1 MTEETE
7 LAESSKAESYKKAS
21 YKKVLRALIESNG
34 AMPFLEL
41 ASVSD
46 VGDEKLEEIVT
57 ALEKDR
63 LVTVINPDD
72 IFEKIITV
80 TGQGF
85 SVAQTRP

>member
-7 LAESSKAESYKKAS
+7 LVESYKAES

-34 AMPFLEL
+34 SMPFLEL

-46 VGDEKLEEIVT
+46 IEDEKLEEIVT

-63 LVTVINPDD
+63 LVRVINPND

-85 SVAQTRP
+85 SVAQMRP

>member
-1 MTEETE
+1 MTDETE
-7 LAESSKAESYKKAS
+7 LAES

-34 AMPFLEL
+34 SMPFLEL

-46 VGDEKLEEIVT
+46 VEDGKLEEIVT

-63 LVTVINPDD
+63 LVRVINPDD

-85 SVAQTRP
+85 SVAQMRP

>member
-7 LAESSKAESYKKAS
+7 LAESYKKAS

-34 AMPFLEL
+34 SMPFLEL

-46 VGDEKLEEIVT
+46 MGDEKLEEIVT
-57 ALEKDR
+57 ALETDR
-63 LVTVINPDD
+63 LVRVINPDD

-85 SVAQTRP
+85 SVAQMRP

>member
-7 LAESSKAESYKKAS
+7 LVESHKAES

-34 AMPFLEL
+34 SMPFLEL

-46 VGDEKLEEIVT
+46 IEDEKLEEIVT

-63 LVTVINPDD
+63 LVRVINPDD

-85 SVAQTRP
+85 SVAQMRP